1 MKTFVLDTNVLLH
14 DPDSIF
20 SFQDNKVVIP
30 MTVVEELDSFK
41 KSNDERGRSARL
53 ISRKLDVLRSKGK
66 LSDGVPTKN
75 GGVIKIEMN
84 RHEVEFPVGFVEQKS
99 DNQILSIAL
108 GLKQKGEKVIFITK
122 DINLRIKS
130 EILNMA
136 TQDYE
141 KSKVKIDELY
151 AGWREISVPA
161 GEIDQFYKDEK
172 LVLKQDFYPN
182 EFIVLKDE
190 AGSSKSALTKYS
202 GRKKALTPIFHQ
214 NAMPWGLKP
223 LNIEQ
228 KFAIEVL
235 LCNDINLVTLI
246 GLPGAGKTLLA
257 LACGLQKTV
266 EEKYFR
272 KLYIARPI
280 IPMGRD
286 IGFLPGTKEEK
297 IGAWM
302 GAINDNFEFLMDK
315 GRNDSLKTEE
325 RIDYLFE
332 SGQIEVD
339 SLTYIR
345 GRSLPQQYIIIDD
358 AQNLTPHEIKTITSR
373 AGNGTKIVLTGDPY
387 QIDNPYLDASS
398 NGLTYLVERFKGQEI
413 FGHVTFSK
421 SERSALSALSSELL

>member
-20 SFQDNKVVIP
+20 SFQDNKGVIP

-53 ISRKLDVLRSKGK
+53 ISRKLDALRSKGK
-66 LSDGVPTKN
+66 LSDGVPTKS

-84 RHEVEFPVGFVEQKS
+84 RHEVELPVGFVEQKS

-130 EILNMA
+130 EILNID

-151 AGWREISVPA
+151 AGWREIPVSA
-161 GEIDQFYKDEK
+161 GKIDQFYKDEK
-172 LVLKQDFYPN
+172 LVLKQGFYPN
-182 EFIVLKDE
+182 EFIILKDE

-202 GRKKALTPIFHQ
+202 SRKKALTPIFHQ

-228 KFAIEVL
+228 KFGIEVL

-246 GLPGAGKTLLA
+246 VLPGAGKTLLA

-266 EEKYFR
+266 EERYFR

-297 IGAWM
+297 LGAWM

-315 GRNDSLKTEE
+315 GHNNGLKAEE

-332 SGQIEVD
+332 SGV
-339 SLTYIR
+339 R
-345 GRSLPQQYIIIDD
+345 
-358 AQNLTPHEIKTITSR
+358 
-373 AGNGTKIVLTGDPY
+373 
-387 QIDNPYLDASS
+387 
-398 NGLTYLVERFKGQEI
+398 
-413 FGHVTFSK
+413 
-421 SERSALSALSSELL
+421 